1 MCPLSDSTFE
11 LQQAGFLGGQAP
23 KKQTVPR
30 AELCGAIQVLSRLN
44 DNTHIQLPID
54 AMYVTKG
61 VTHRSELEQGPNE
74 DLWSIFFQ
82 LIDEHN
88 GNTNILGVKSHL
100 DEAGPAAIKQKK
112 IEVHANSL
120 ADVVAEAPEN
130 GP

>member
-1 MCPLSDSTFE
+1 MCPLSDFSFE
-11 LQQAGFLGGQAP
+11 LQQAGFLGGQVP

-30 AELCGAIQVLSRLN
+30 AELCGSIQVLSR
-44 DNTHIQLPID
+44 LPID

-74 DLWSIFFQ
+74 DLWSKLFQ
-82 LIDEHN
+82 FIDEHT
-88 GNTNILGVKSHL
+88 GNTNILDVKSHL
-100 DEAGPAAIKQKK
+100 DDAGPAAIKQKK